1 MPYCSNCGK
10 EHDANARFC
19 ETCGLNLGVQ
29 QMVQPSQMPGT
40 YQSIQPTP
48 TVQPAQSRSP
58 EPFSTVPT
66 NGTATAGFVCGLVAI
81 ILVWIPWV
89 SLIAI
94 ILGVIGLIL
103 SGLGLSQANKIEG
116 SGRGMAIA
124 GLVLSIIVVLIF
136 VIALAIGA
144 ALIGQFF
151 S

>member
-1 MPYCSNCGK
+1 MPYCPNCGK
-10 EHDANARFC
+10 EHDANERFC
-19 ETCGLNLGVQ
+19 QTCGLNFGVQ
-29 QMVQPSQMPGT
+29 QMVQPSQTLVT

-48 TVQPAQSRSP
+48 TVQQAQP
-58 EPFSTVPT
+58 VGVVPS

-103 SGLGLSQANKIEG
+103 SGLGLSQANKMAG

-136 VIALAIGA
+136 VTALAIGA
-144 ALIGQFF
+144 AIIGQFF
-151 S
+151 F

>member
-1 MPYCSNCGK
+1 MPYCSSCGK
-10 EHDANARFC
+10 EHDASARFC
-19 ETCGLNLGVQ
+19 ESCGLSFGAQ
-29 QMVQPSQMPGT
+29 QMVQPVQAQGVYP
-40 YQSIQPTP
+40 SIQPVL
-48 TVQPAQSRSP
+48 TVQPAQPVGAIPS
-58 EPFSTVPT
+58 
-66 NGTATAGFVCGLVAI
+66 NGTAIAGFVCGLVAI
-81 ILVWIPWV
+81 ILVWIPWI

-116 SGRGMAIA
+116 SGRSMAIA

-144 ALIGQFF
+144 AIIGQIF